1 MDIVEL
7 DTRITFQ
14 KVVLEFDELHQQ
26 LETWSDFF
34 TCWSNLKL
42 VTSSEV
48 ERHGINRSSDVI
60 SFVVRK
66 MLELKELNTL
76 EYRIKYN
83 NKFFDI
89 LEVDVFSKDKK
100 FLRVKGVN
108 SND

>member
-48 ERHGINRSSDVI
+48 ERHG
-60 SFVVRK
+60 
-66 MLELKELNTL
+66 
-76 EYRIKYN
+76 
-83 NKFFDI
+83 
-89 LEVDVFSKDKK
+89 
-100 FLRVKGVN
+100 VKCQN
-108 SND
+108 

>member
-7 DTRITFQ
+7 DTRIIFQ

-48 ERHGINRSSDVI
+48 ERHGVNLI

-66 MLELKELNTL
+66 MPELKELNTL